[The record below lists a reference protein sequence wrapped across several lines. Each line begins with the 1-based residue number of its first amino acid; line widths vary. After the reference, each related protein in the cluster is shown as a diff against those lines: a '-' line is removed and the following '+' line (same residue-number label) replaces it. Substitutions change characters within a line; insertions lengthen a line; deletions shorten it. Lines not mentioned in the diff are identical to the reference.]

1 MGIELKQNDN
11 LVGLIINGEE
21 LGTLYFP
28 LRRGNVWMQP
38 ERVETDQGSIRA
50 FFEGAELS
58 DRLTFS
64 QGLVRVDRTW
74 RITRKGSWQLGFGYS
89 PFPTLEQ
96 WIVPAVMYDRNV
108 MGTGH
113 YPRGGVEAGWS
124 FREDRVPVPSCSI
137 LHDGSNWQ
145 AVFAQPA
152 PDESVLS
159 SVKTF
164 LRESKP
170 TFEIRVPF
178 SEEPRTYTEKGL
190 VIGGLTAPTEQLL
203 NVSKVPFEY
212 SRTFY
217 IAFGRCAHISEI
229 YMRLA
234 QLALDEFAT
243 SGAGALAD
251 WSGIA
256 ALKLNHLRYLLID
269 DGHMTA
275 VKMGRGNGL
284 FQSYYEYVAGS
295 FLVRGLEAAAIFA
308 RAGKEL
314 ADNKYSGIAERIGE
328 FFLAGALPNGLHR
341 DCYSLKEK
349 RWGGYLGV
357 GTPPE
362 LQDGANTR
370 CNGEVM
376 VNYLRL
382 YSLLKDVGHERRDF
396 LAPAEK
402 NAAFYIEHQ
411 LGGDEEGSFGR
422 WWDVSGKPLNVLGTN
437 GAYIIDLLIELE
449 KVAGKRDDIDRAL
462 EKAGRH
468 YASLVDRSAF
478 FGDTLDADCVD
489 KEAGVSLLRAFLDL
503 YEWTHEKSYLKYA
516 RLCAGYILSLTYTY
530 NVAFHPRSPLGRR
543 GFKTLGMTSVSVAH
557 HHLDFYG
564 FSIAYDLLRLWQG
577 SGEEL
582 WKRCALNMIGACSQL
597 VSNPHDMLGKGRDF
611 LGWQPEQM
619 NQTNW
624 DYKHRILGTKGRF
637 HTCVAWTVVLTLGAM
652 LDIRERFPEVLD
664 FKLGE
669 LCPS

>member
-1 MGIELKQNDN
+1 MGIELKQINN

-21 LGTLYFP
+21 LGALNFP
-28 LRRGNVWMQP
+28 LRCGNVWMQP
-38 ERVETDQGSIRA
+38 EKMETEQDVVRA
-50 FFEGAELS
+50 FFNGAELN
-58 DRLTFS
+58 DRIMLS
-64 QGLVRVDRTW
+64 ESLVRVERTW
-74 RITRKGSWQLGFGYS
+74 RITQKGSWQLGFGYS
-89 PFPTLEQ
+89 PSSTLEQ

-108 MGTGH
+108 MGTGR

-124 FREDRVPVPSCSI
+124 FREDRMPVPSCSI

-145 AVFAQPA
+145 TVFARPS
-152 PDESVLS
+152 PDGSVLS

-164 LRESKP
+164 LRESRP
-170 TFEIRVPF
+170 AFEIRIPF
-178 SEEPRTYTEKGL
+178 SEEPRTYTEKGII
-190 VIGGLTAPTEQLL
+190 IGGLSAPTHKLFR
-203 NVSKVPFEY
+203 VRKVPFEY
-212 SRTFY
+212 TRTFY
-217 IAFGRCAHISEI
+217 IAYGRCAHVSEI
-229 YMRLA
+229 YMRLTE
-234 QLALDEFAT
+234 LALEEFADT
-243 SGAGALAD
+243 GAGAEAD
-251 WSGIA
+251 WSEIA

-269 DGHMTA
+269 DGQMTA

-284 FQSYYEYVAGS
+284 FQSFYEYAAGS
-295 FLVRGLEAAAIFA
+295 FLVRGLEAATIFA

-314 ADNKYSGIAERIGE
+314 GNNKYTDIAERMGN
-328 FFLAGALPNGLHR
+328 FFLAGALANGLHR

-362 LQDGANTR
+362 LQGGANTR

-382 YSLLKDVGHERRDF
+382 YRLLKGAGRERPDF
-396 LAPAEK
+396 LEPAAK
-402 NAAFYIEHQ
+402 NAAFYIGRQ
-411 LGGDEEGSFGR
+411 LVGDEEGSFGR
-422 WWDVSGKPLNVLGTN
+422 WWDVTGQPLNVLGTN
-437 GAYIIDLLIELE
+437 GAYIISLLIELE
-449 KVAGKRDDIDRAL
+449 KTVGKREDIDRAL
-462 EKAGRH
+462 EKAGKH

-503 YEWTHEKSYLKYA
+503 YEWTHEESYLKYA
-516 RLCAGYILSLTYTY
+516 RLCAGYVLSWTYTY
-530 NVAFHPRSPLGRR
+530 NIAFDPRSPLGRR
-543 GFKTLGMTSVSVAH
+543 DFRTLGMTSVSVAH

-564 FSIAYDLLRLWQG
+564 LSIAYDLLRLWQC

-597 VSNPHDMLGKGRDF
+597 VSSPRDLLGKGRDF

-652 LDIRERFPEVLD
+652 LDIRQRFPQVLD
-664 FKLGE
+664 FKF
-669 LCPS
+669 